1 MIGTFSATDL
11 KGCRLS
17 ELQTCLPLTA
27 LEFTEK
33 ASGKEREMVSCTVD
47 TTMEE
52 AVEKVVTRG
61 VHRVWVVDQQG
72 LLQGVISLTDI
83 IRSIRAALL

>member
-1 MIGTFSATDL
+1 MIGTFSATDI
-11 KGCRLS
+11 KACRLP
-17 ELQTCLPLTA
+17 ELQAWLPLSA

-33 ASGKEREMVSCTVD
+33 VTVNERETVSCTEEA
-47 TTMEE
+47 TMEE

-61 VHRVWVVDQQG
+61 VHRVWVVNHQG
-72 LLQGVISLTDI
+72 LLKGVVSLTDI